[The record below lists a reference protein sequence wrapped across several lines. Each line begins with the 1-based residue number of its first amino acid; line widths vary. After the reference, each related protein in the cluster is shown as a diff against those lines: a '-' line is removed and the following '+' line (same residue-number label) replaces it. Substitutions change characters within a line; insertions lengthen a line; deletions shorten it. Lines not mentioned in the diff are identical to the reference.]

1 MFSKTIFKIKNL
13 FLKEGKPET
22 KKYKI
27 KKNAFFKKIHV
38 FKRKCFHKTFLPRWR
53 KLFVYSCFQKNFSSF
68 RSQRK
73 PVFTIKKKK
82 VLENWMY
89 GSRACSLIS

>member
-27 KKNAFFKKIHV
+27 KKNAFFKKN
-38 FKRKCFHKTFLPRWR
+38 T
-53 KLFVYSCFQKNFSSF
+53 CFQKEMFS
-68 RSQRK
+68 
-73 PVFTIKKKK
+73 
-82 VLENWMY
+82 
-89 GSRACSLIS
+89 